1 MARPPKL
8 APEQI
13 RQTIQELAAEG
24 AELSITAV
32 RERLGT
38 GSYSTIGAVLND
50 WRRQQAQAARVAVPE
65 PPETL
70 SHLVKNLW
78 AEAWKSA
85 DAAHEPEREKFAR
98 ERAEHEKARQEMAAE
113 IRRLEEELERVVA
126 EGETCRAT
134 LRKREEELEATH
146 VEQAQATQTAALL
159 QAEVERLLAEGQ
171 KAVENLTAWVERATK
186 AETKLEALE
195 RAKTNEAGRRDE

>member
-85 DAAHEPEREKFAR
+85 DAAYDPEREKFAR
-98 ERAEHEKARQEMAAE
+98 ERAEHEKTRQESSSSAH
-113 IRRLEEELERVVA
+113 
-126 EGETCRAT
+126 T
-134 LRKREEELEATH
+134 LVWRHPSCPRTKCAPRPS
-146 VEQAQATQTAALL
+146 
-159 QAEVERLLAEGQ
+159 
-171 KAVENLTAWVERATK
+171 AWSSS
-186 AETKLEALE
+186 
-195 RAKTNEAGRRDE
+195 TNDSLP